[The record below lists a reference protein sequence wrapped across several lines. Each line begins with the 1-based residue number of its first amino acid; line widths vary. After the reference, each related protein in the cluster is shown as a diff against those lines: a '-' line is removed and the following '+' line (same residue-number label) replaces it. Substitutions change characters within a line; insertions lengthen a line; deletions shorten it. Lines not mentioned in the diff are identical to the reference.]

1 MPQAT
6 LPPQDLPECR
16 FDFSGRSV
24 LVTGAS
30 RGIGYAIA
38 EAFARSGAAVTV
50 LAEDDAVH
58 EAAGRLAATTGFEVR
73 SAVAD
78 ITDRAQLADALA
90 GLTALDVLINNAG
103 LELLTPIGQEVAGA
117 FQRIVDI
124 NICGTFAATQACLP
138 LFGANGGAIVNTASI
153 WGRTA
158 EAGFAAYVASK
169 HACIGLTRTLAK
181 ELAPRRIR
189 VNAVCP
195 GWVRTGAAMRS
206 LARMSQES
214 GRAEDELLAEIVAKQ
229 VLPGLMEPEDV
240 AEPYLF
246 LASRAARN
254 ITGQALMVDR
264 GEVMC

>member
-6 LPPQDLPECR
+6 LQPQDLPECR

-38 EAFARSGAAVTV
+38 EAFAQAGAAVTV
-50 LAEDDAVH
+50 LAEDDAAH

-78 ITDRAQLADALA
+78 ITDRTQLADALA

-103 LELLTPIGQEVAGA
+103 LELLTPVGQEVAGA